1 MGRATKTS
9 WQPGTSG
16 NPAGRPKR
24 ETERDYLDVVM
35 RLCPLKSWAQVVER
49 AVVDAQQGDRHA
61 RDWLSR
67 YLLPLDSEQPASSP
81 DSMPS
86 IYYVTERPDVEA

>member
-1 MGRATKTS
+1 MKKANRTSGR
-9 WQPGTSG
+9 PGTYG

-35 RLCPLKSWAQVVER
+35 RLCPLDSWAQVVER

-81 DSMPS
+81 DSMPA
-86 IYYVTERPDVEA
+86 IYYVTGRP